1 MKRFLFAAALLCCA
15 TGSFAQK
22 FEGLA
27 KTPTMGWNSWN
38 TFRSD
43 IDEQLVK
50 EIADQFV
57 ALGLKDAGYEYV
69 CLDDCWMSKE
79 RDAEGNLVP
88 DPKKFP
94 NGMKAVADYVHSKG
108 LKFGLYECA
117 GTKTCAGY
125 PGSHGHEYQDA
136 LKYAEWGVDF
146 LKYDC
151 CNTPQFAHGGSD
163 RIWRE
168 WAYTT
173 MRDALYAAG
182 RPILFN
188 LCEWGGSEPWLWGP
202 AVGHSWRATGDIG
215 AVFDPVNANDGQWHP
230 MGIMQIV
237 GEHDNDVLRRAA
249 GPGHWNDLDMLEVGN
264 GDLTL
269 FENQTHFAL
278 WAMLC
283 SPLIMGNDI
292 RQMSEQT
299 KEILTNREIIALNQ
313 DELGIQAFKYETAG
327 DIQIW
332 AKPLSGGDWAFLFL
346 NYSAKETPLTFYWTG
361 RVVTDRVFD
370 KAVTFDEKTPYRVRD
385 LYAGKNLGT
394 TKTPLKVTLG
404 KNQSLVVRLS
414 K

>member
-1 MKRFLFAAALLCCA
+1 MKRILLAATLLCCA
-15 TGSFAQK
+15 TFGFAQK
-22 FEGLA
+22 FDGLA
-27 KTPTMGWNSWN
+27 KTPTMCWNSWN
-38 TFRSD
+38 TFRAD
-43 IDEQLVK
+43 INEQLVR

-57 ALGLKDAGYEYV
+57 AQGLKEAGYEYI
-69 CLDDCWMSKE
+69 CLDDCWMSKA
-79 RDAEGNLVP
+79 RDAQGNLVP
-88 DPKKFP
+88 DPQKFP
-94 NGMKAVADYVHSKG
+94 NGMKAVADYVHAKG

-151 CNTPQFAHGGSD
+151 CNTPQFADRSSD

-188 LCEWGGSEPWLWGP
+188 LCEWGGSEPWLWGG

-215 AVFDPVNANDGQWHP
+215 AVFEPVDASDGKWHP

-237 GEHDNDVLRRAA
+237 NEHDNNVLRKSA
-249 GPGHWNDLDMLEVGN
+249 GAGHWNDLDMLEVGN

-269 FENQTHFAL
+269 YENQSHFAL
-278 WAMLC
+278 WSMLC

-292 RQMSEQT
+292 RRMSPQIR
-299 KEILTNREIIALNQ
+299 EILTNREIIALNQ
-313 DELGIQAFKYETAG
+313 DELGIQAFKYDTIG

-332 AKPLSGGDWAFLFL
+332 AKPLAGGDWAFLFL
-346 NYSAKETPLTFYWTG
+346 NYSQKETPLTFYWTG
-361 RVVTDRVFD
+361 RIVIDRTFD
-370 KAVTFDEKTPYRVRD
+370 KEIAFDEKTPYRVRD
-385 LYAGKNLGT
+385 LYAGKELGN
-394 TKTPLKVTLG
+394 TKKPLKVTLG